1 MTFMEKLQ
9 LRIAKERSVNIDT
22 LKGDEFKVLKDYKK
36 LEERKELMNNVND
49 FFDPKYALG
58 GGDDLDHEGNIRV
71 SKMGGSNGSRP

>member
-49 FFDPKYALG
+49 FFDPRYAVG
-58 GGDDLDHEGNIRV
+58 GGDDLHHDGNIRV
-71 SKMGGSNGSRP
+71 SKMGGGPDSRP